1 MNEKVVE
8 MVKINKKFGEVVAL
22 KDVDFTVYRNEIVA
36 LVGDNGA
43 GKSTLI
49 KILSGAFPPDSGK
62 IFFEGKEVFFKHP
75 SDAIKLGIRTVHQK
89 MEEILALNQ
98 TVVSNLFMGEEKT
111 KKIFFFKFL
120 DKKSMLRESERVLA
134 RLRINIPSLH
144 QLVGGLSGGQRQALA
159 IAKAIRHRVKV
170 LILDEPTSALGVR
183 ESREVLKLIRHLK
196 NSEDIS
202 IVVISHDLEEVFDIA
217 DRIVVLRKG
226 QNAGERYTRDTT
238 KDEIIKMIIGAEVM

>member
-170 LILDEPTSALGVR
+170 LILDEPTHNLDKNAIETFTKVIKERLSKLLTQTFIVTHEEKLAESADN
-183 ESREVLKLIRHLK
+183 LIK
-196 NSEDIS
+196 
-202 IVVISHDLEEVFDIA
+202 
-217 DRIVVLRKG
+217 
-226 QNAGERYTRDTT
+226 
-238 KDEIIKMIIGAEVM
+238 IK